1 MDTQAILEIITPILR
16 EVFNDDELDVNIN
29 LTSEDIDEWS
39 SLSQTVLL
47 TELEST
53 FNIKFKLREVATM
66 NNVKTIV
73 ALIESK
79 LG

>member
-1 MDTQAILEIITPILR
+1 MDTQAILEIITPIFR

-47 TELEST
+47 TELKAT
-53 FNIKFKLREVATM
+53 FNNKFKLREVATM

>member
-1 MDTQAILEIITPILR
+1 MDSQTILEKITPIFR

-47 TELEST
+47 TELESA

-66 NNVKTIV
+66 NNVKAIV
-73 ALIESK
+73 AMIESK

>member
-1 MDTQAILEIITPILR
+1 MDTQTILEKITPIFR

-47 TELEST
+47 TELESA

-66 NNVKTIV
+66 NNVKAIV
-73 ALIESK
+73 AMIESK

>member
-1 MDTQAILEIITPILR
+1 MDTQAILEIITPIFR

-53 FNIKFKLREVATM
+53 FNIIPATL
-66 NNVKTIV
+66 K
-73 ALIESK
+73 
-79 LG
+79 

>member
-1 MDTQAILEIITPILR
+1 MDTQTILGIITPIFR

-47 TELEST
+47 TELESA
-53 FNIKFKLREVATM
+53 FNIKFKFREVATM

-79 LG
+79 LA